1 MKVQLL
7 NRNPAWPQSA
17 RTDDLIELWMQ
28 AADRL
33 GLQLRAEPRGG
44 LSDGNYLS
52 RFVPTLDGLGPF
64 GLNGHSSERS
74 PDGSKLP
81 EFAVVSS
88 FLDMGAINVAAIRE
102 LADR

>member
-1 MKVQLL
+1 LL

-17 RTDDLIELWMQ
+17 TTDGLIDVWMQ
-28 AADRL
+28 AAQRL
-33 GLQLRAEPRGG
+33 RLSLRAEPRGG

-74 PDGSKLP
+74 PDGSKVP
-81 EFAVVSS
+81 EYVVVSS
-88 FLDMGAINVAAIRE
+88 FLEMGAINVAAIRE
-102 LADR
+102 LARR